1 MRSKIGTAHEA
12 ITEKFCSL
20 MKPSPFTKIIEKM
33 KMIRREEGL
42 AAVFLYCVE
51 HLIAKTGWY
60 HDKYFFGRWV
70 EWRGDI
76 VHIDGCT
83 FRVDSPLIVTALKS
97 RFIRDQF
104 EKEERIAVK
113 KYLDSSLPLI
123 ELGASIGIVSCVANK
138 KLANPETHVVV
149 EANPEL
155 IPILRV
161 NRELN
166 GCLFAIVNK
175 ALGYG
180 GSEAV
185 FYKHER
191 FSSGGL
197 KRPTDSPIRV
207 PTVTLAEII
216 DTHRFERANLI
227 CDIEGGEID
236 LVSQEK
242 ELISK
247 KIFQIIFDLHPS
259 VVGAEAIRRM
269 RGELEAAGFR
279 KLPIGRWCNILVLQN
294 SALGNPA
301 RR

>member
-1 MRSKIGTAHEA
+1 MPPKNRFS
-12 ITEKFCSL
+12 
-20 MKPSPFTKIIEKM
+20 MQPPFFARIIEKM
-33 KMIRREEGL
+33 KEIRREEGL
-42 AAVFLYCVE
+42 AAVFLYCID

-60 HDKYFFGRWV
+60 HDKYFLGRWV
-70 EWRGDI
+70 ERRGNI
-76 VHIDGCT
+76 VRIDGCT

-97 RFIRDQF
+97 RFVRDQF
-104 EKEERIAVK
+104 EKEERIAIK
-113 KYLDSSLPLI
+113 KYLDPSLPLI

-138 KLANPETHVVV
+138 KLANPETHVAV

-155 IPILRV
+155 ISVLHA

-166 GCLFAIVNK
+166 GCSFAIVNK

-180 GSEAV
+180 GPEAV

-197 KRPTDSPIRV
+197 QRPTASSIRV
-207 PTVTLAEII
+207 PTVTLAEVV
-216 DTHRFERANLI
+216 DANRFERANLI

-236 LVSQEK
+236 LVSREK

-259 VVGAEAIRRM
+259 VVGVEAIRHM
-269 RGELEAAGFR
+269 RAELEAAGFR

-294 SALGNPA
+294 GALADPG